1 MENTMTNIKEVKCMS
16 KIHEI
21 LENPFVEFLGK
32 IFQKKYDFQKQLCYL
47 HEIIVQIEKE
57 EEKQKYVHVGILG
70 KDDRIC
76 PFIHDFHKGVDES
89 DEFNEIYHKFV
100 QREIMPLVTKENKLV
115 IQKTP
120 NIRFSIPEYSAIGQN
135 PKDDYEDI
143 VGYHKDADFGHDED
157 EINFIVPL
165 TAMYD
170 SNSIY
175 YETNIESNKFM
186 NLKLDISQ
194 MFQGYLNQLHHY
206 NKRNET
212 KHTRISFD
220 LRVMEYEK
228 YMKKREKFA
237 NTKFELGKYYI
248 VLESISL

>member
-1 MENTMTNIKEVKCMS
+1 MENPNPNQKKCII

-21 LENPFVEFLGK
+21 LENPFVGFVEK
-32 IFQKKYDFQKQLCYL
+32 IFKKKYGFEKPLCQL
-47 HEIIVQIEKE
+47 HEIIKEIQKE
-57 EEKQKYVHVGILG
+57 EEKNKYIHVGILG

-76 PFIHDFHKGVDES
+76 PFIHDFHRGVDES
-89 DEFNEIYHKFV
+89 DEFNKIYHEFV
-100 QREIMPLVTKENKLV
+100 QKEIMPLVTKGNKIV

-135 PKDDYEDI
+135 PKDDYEDV
-143 VGYHKDADFGHDED
+143 VGYHKDADFGHDKD

-170 SNSIY
+170 TNSIY
-175 YETNIESNKFM
+175 YETNIGSNKFV
-186 NLKLDISQ
+186 NLKLDSSQ

-206 NKRNET
+206 NKKNGT
-212 KHTRISFD
+212 KHMRISFD

-228 YMKKREKFA
+228 YMAKIEKFA
-237 NTKFELGKYYI
+237 NTKFELGKYYV
-248 VLESISL
+248 VLESVSL